1 MNDNQFQKALDKATK
16 KLNEYHSAL
25 KIVENEYYRR
35 FGVYPSDIDDDDW
48 IDSMHVTGSGT
59 TVEQVNK
66 AFELHGG

>member
-25 KIVENEYYRR
+25 KIVENEYQRR
-35 FGVYPSDIDDDDW
+35 FGVHPSDIDDDDW

-59 TVEQVNK
+59 TVEQVK
-66 AFELHGG
+66 MAFELHIR